1 MRSVL
6 TPFQGKLLAAMLALM
21 TIALLVA
28 AVALPT
34 LWLHKRYDQLLENY
48 GDRLQRYRRIS
59 ALRPAIEEA
68 TKAAAKRES
77 RKYYL
82 KSTSPT
88 LAAAELQGLVSR
100 IIDGNQGKIMS
111 SQILPAKGKGD
122 TTEPQKVAISVQLS
136 AAIIPLQMILHALET
151 HEPYLYIDQLT
162 VRANQGRTYRPV
174 PGIQPEHVIQVTV
187 HAYAQAAGVKR

>member
-1 MRSVL
+1 MRLAL
-6 TPFQGKLLAAMLALM
+6 TPFQARLLAVLLGLL

-48 GDRLQRYRRIS
+48 SDRLQHYRRIS
-59 ALRPAIEEA
+59 ALRPTIEEA

-77 RKYYL
+77 RKHYL

-122 TTEPQKVAISVQLS
+122 TTEPQKVAISVQMG
-136 AAIIPLQMILHALET
+136 AAIIPLQMILHTLET
-151 HEPYLYIDQLT
+151 QEPCLYIDQLT
-162 VRANQGRTYRPV
+162 VRANQGRTYKPV
-174 PGIQPEHVIQVTV
+174 PGIQPEHVIQLTV
-187 HAYAQAAGVKR
+187 HAYAPAAGVKP